1 MRSTWV
7 ISPFWMVTVRTSRF
21 PLLRASA
28 PETERTVPETASK
41 VPSSVTCA
49 ASVSYTH
56 LLDEA
61 VSEEEMPSSSSS
73 CSKKDETG
81 DSPVASLLT
90 ALSLEAAALE
100 GPSASPPG
108 RAEDG
113 TELACASDTGVLFRI
128 PVRIKAAATITTKT
142 MAAAS

>member
-1 MRSTWV
+1 M
-7 ISPFWMVTVRTSRF
+7 PALAAEETS
-21 PLLRASA
+21 
-28 PETERTVPETASK
+28 
-41 VPSSVTCA
+41 
-49 ASVSYTH
+49 
-56 LLDEA
+56 LDEA

-81 DSPVASLLT
+81 DSSVTSLLT
-90 ALSLEAAALE
+90 ALSLEATALE

-128 PVRIKAAATITTKT
+128 PVRIKAAATTTTRT
-142 MAAAS
+142 MTAAS

>member
-1 MRSTWV
+1 MAAARGLTAGR
-7 ISPFWMVTVRTSRF
+7 M
-21 PLLRASA
+21 AA
-28 PETERTVPETASK
+28 AEDAGTE
-41 VPSSVTCA
+41 CA
-49 ASVSYTH
+49 ALEPDTAELTLSALPALAAEEAS
-56 LLDEA
+56 LDEA

>member
-1 MRSTWV
+1 M
-7 ISPFWMVTVRTSRF
+7 PALAAEETS
-21 PLLRASA
+21 
-28 PETERTVPETASK
+28 
-41 VPSSVTCA
+41 
-49 ASVSYTH
+49 
-56 LLDEA
+56 LDEA

-81 DSPVASLLT
+81 DSSVTSLLT
-90 ALSLEAAALE
+90 ALSLEAALE

-128 PVRIKAAATITTKT
+128 PVRIKAAATATTRT
-142 MAAAS
+142 MTAAS

>member
-1 MRSTWV
+1 MGYCRGPDCW
-7 ISPFWMVTVRTSRF
+7 PHGCRKPQRT
-21 PLLRASA
+21 RA
-28 PETERTVPETASK
+28 R
-41 VPSSVTCA
+41 CA
-49 ASVSYTH
+49 ALELDTAELTLSALPALAAEEAS
-56 LLDEA
+56 LDEA

-128 PVRIKAAATITTKT
+128 PVRIKAAAWPPQNGGR
-142 MAAAS
+142 

>member
-1 MRSTWV
+1 M
-7 ISPFWMVTVRTSRF
+7 FALAAEETS
-21 PLLRASA
+21 
-28 PETERTVPETASK
+28 
-41 VPSSVTCA
+41 
-49 ASVSYTH
+49 
-56 LLDEA
+56 LDEA

-81 DSPVASLLT
+81 DSYVTSLLT

-128 PVRIKAAATITTKT
+128 PVRIKAAATITTRT

>member
-1 MRSTWV
+1 MGV
-7 ISPFWMVTVRTSRF
+7 I
-21 PLLRASA
+21 LRLG
-28 PETERTVPETASK
+28 PEGACRDLRDGLAEDAGTE
-41 VPSSVTCA
+41 CA
-49 ASVSYTH
+49 ALEPDTAELTLSALLALAAEETS
-56 LLDEA
+56 LDEA

-81 DSPVASLLT
+81 DSSVTSLLT

-128 PVRIKAAATITTKT
+128 PVRIKAAATATTRT
-142 MAAAS
+142 MTAAS

>member
-1 MRSTWV
+1 MSTLEPDTAELTL
-7 ISPFWMVTVRTSRF
+7 SALLALAAEETS
-21 PLLRASA
+21 
-28 PETERTVPETASK
+28 
-41 VPSSVTCA
+41 
-49 ASVSYTH
+49 
-56 LLDEA
+56 LDEA

-81 DSPVASLLT
+81 DSSVTSLLT
-90 ALSLEAAALE
+90 ALSLEATALE
-100 GPSASPPG
+100 GSSASPPG

-128 PVRIKAAATITTKT
+128 PVRIKATATATTRT